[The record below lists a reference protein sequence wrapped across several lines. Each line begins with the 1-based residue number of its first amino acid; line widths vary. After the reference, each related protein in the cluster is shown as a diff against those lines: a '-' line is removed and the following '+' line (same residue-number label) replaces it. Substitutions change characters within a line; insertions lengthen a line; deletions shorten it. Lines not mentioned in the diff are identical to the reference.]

1 MYDRKRR
8 THSKLCWLLTALF
21 HLQYS
26 STLNWNG
33 ISLCPHLLISLVKV
47 ELVEMISYLLGI
59 HIILYDPSYLRDIT
73 LKFSAQAGF
82 NRMHGL
88 NFYTLPGSGT
98 SDILFLSNTSYVN
111 MSGVWIF
118 RIDEE
123 EAISIGGT

>member
-1 MYDRKRR
+1 M
-8 THSKLCWLLTALF
+8 APF

-33 ISLCPHLLISLVKV
+33 ISLCSHLLINLVKV

-59 HIILYDPSYLRDIT
+59 YFQTMKFDVNLHSNMMLR

-82 NRMHGL
+82 NGMHGL

-111 MSGVWIF
+111 TSGVWIF

-123 EAISIGGT
+123 EAISIGGTCMM